1 MAMTWYQI
9 KGERR
14 EFQRQPSILID
25 QDMTKEEADS
35 MLQEL
40 KSEIPLWDFFM
51 EEQEFIDG
59 QVQEGVRPE
68 PKLQV

>member
-1 MAMTWYQI
+1 MTWYQI
-9 KGERR
+9 RGERR

-40 KSEIPLWDFFM
+40 KSEMPLWDFFM

-59 QVQEGVRPE
+59 QIQEGLRP
-68 PKLQV
+68 

>member
-1 MAMTWYQI
+1 MTWYQI

>member
-1 MAMTWYQI
+1 M
-9 KGERR
+9 
-14 EFQRQPSILID
+14 RQPSILID
-25 QDMTKEEADS
+25 HDMTKEEADS

-40 KSEIPLWDFFM
+40 KSEIPFWDFFM

-68 PKLQV
+68 PKLPV

>member
-1 MAMTWYQI
+1 MMTWYQI

-25 QDMTKEEADS
+25 HDMTKEEADR
-35 MLQEL
+35 MLIEL
-40 KSEIPLWDFFM
+40 KSEMPLWDFFM

-59 QVQEGVRPE
+59 EIQEGLRSE
-68 PKLQV
+68 PKFSV